1 MRRYILPL
9 LIVMIAVFSI
19 GVAWWQPWKTNEA
32 APRYWEVPPPELP
45 QVDVTNL
52 APDAIDLSSEHVF
65 PSLTY
70 GLHTAFWWHDDYRL
84 LGLDHM
90 NLLQF
95 SHIRQE
101 FAWRDIEP
109 EQRAEDDPQR
119 YVWQQADALMADVAE
134 KGGVEIL
141 ARLTTPPEWAILQDY
156 DYDAPPF
163 DMERLVDYCAAIPT
177 RYRGQIAAYQVWN
190 EPNLEREWGGHS
202 PNPAAY
208 VQLLAA
214 CAEAI
219 READPD
225 AIIISASLA
234 PTGTRSADVMPHD
247 EYLWAIFDAGIS
259 PHYDVLGVHAPGYR
273 SPPEADPYHLETG
286 DLPWMA
292 FRHVEYM
299 RAVMV
304 ANGDASKQIA
314 ITEMGWTI
322 DPRPDSPYHWYAVT
336 PEEQGDYLR
345 RAYQYAAENW
355 RPWMGL
361 MVTIYYPNP
370 AWTEDDEQYWW
381 AIGTTAPMPFG
392 MDGRPAWW
400 ALLRMEKIS
409 TNPAYMHDARP
420 E

>member
-1 MRRYILPL
+1 MRRSVLG
-9 LIVMIAVFSI
+9 IVTVLVAVSGIGIA
-19 GVAWWQPWKTNEA
+19 WRQPWKSD
-32 APRYWEVPPPELP
+32 PPPPFWKLPPPDLP
-45 QVDVTNL
+45 QVDLTNL
-52 APDAIDLSSEHVF
+52 APDAVDLSGHAF

-95 SHIRQE
+95 THIRQE

-109 EQRAEDDPQR
+109 ERRAADDPER
-119 YVWQQADALMADVAE
+119 YQWDEADHLMADVAA
-134 KGGVEIL
+134 KGGVEVV
-141 ARLTTPPEWAILQDY
+141 ARLNTPPDWAVLQGEAY
-156 DYDAPPF
+156 RYGAPPF
-163 DMERLVDYCAAIPT
+163 DLSRLADYCGAVAT
-177 RYRGQIAAYQVWN
+177 RYRGQIAAYQIWN
-190 EPNLEREWGGHS
+190 EPNLEREWGGYS
-202 PNPAAY
+202 PDPAAY

-214 CAEAI
+214 CSAAI
-219 READPD
+219 RRADPET
-225 AIIISASLA
+225 IIITAGLA
-234 PTGTRSADVMPHD
+234 PTGTRTSGVMPHD
-247 EYLWAIFDAGIS
+247 EFLWAMYAAGVS
-259 PHYDVLGVHAPGYR
+259 PHFDVLGVHAPGYR
-273 SPPEADPYHLETG
+273 SPPEADPLALETG

-304 ANGDASKQIA
+304 ANGDAAKQVA
-314 ITEMGWTI
+314 ITEMGWTT

-336 PEEQGDYLR
+336 PEQQGDYLR
-345 RAYQYAAENW
+345 RAYQYAAANW
-355 RPWMGL
+355 RPWVGL

-381 AIGTTAPMPFG
+381 AIGTTAPWPWG

-409 TNPAYMHDARP
+409 TNPAYSHPARP